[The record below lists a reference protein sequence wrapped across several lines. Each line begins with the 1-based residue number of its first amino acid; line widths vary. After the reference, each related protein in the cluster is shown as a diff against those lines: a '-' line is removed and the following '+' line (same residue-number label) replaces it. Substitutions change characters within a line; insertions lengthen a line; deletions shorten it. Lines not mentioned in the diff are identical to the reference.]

1 MAVIKLNEGNPVSM
15 NLPPSI
21 DSFLQDVAQVTEKIT
36 YTDISNFEKRCTK
49 SDFSQLRKLRR
60 KFADAMEDWDDEALD
75 DIGQKVADIVLGTE
89 IKESVDED
97 DFDGTYTSDMS
108 IASEISKNNAGELTA
123 IEGYQ
128 ELLTIVSDDPEA
140 VDIINEIIADEKNHI
155 EKLNELM
162 LKYDSIKPNKE

>member
-60 KFADAMEDWDDEALD
+60 KFADAMEDWDDEATD
-75 DIGQKVADIVLGTE
+75 AIGQKVADIVLGTE
-89 IKESVDED
+89 TTESIKKEGRSIVDPFDED
-97 DFDGTYTSDMS
+97 
-108 IASEISKNNAGELTA
+108 
-123 IEGYQ
+123 
-128 ELLTIVSDDPEA
+128 A
-140 VDIINEIIADEKNHI
+140 VYDSLSMYIADHFFPKDGI
-155 EKLNELM
+155 SNELDVEFADA
-162 LKYDSIKPNKE
+162 LARVVEVLAKVHHSNKK

>member
-75 DIGQKVADIVLGTE
+75 IIGQDVADIVL
-89 IKESVDED
+89 
-97 DFDGTYTSDMS
+97 
-108 IASEISKNNAGELTA
+108 
-123 IEGYQ
+123 
-128 ELLTIVSDDPEA
+128 
-140 VDIINEIIADEKNHI
+140 H
-155 EKLNELM
+155 
-162 LKYDSIKPNKE
+162 